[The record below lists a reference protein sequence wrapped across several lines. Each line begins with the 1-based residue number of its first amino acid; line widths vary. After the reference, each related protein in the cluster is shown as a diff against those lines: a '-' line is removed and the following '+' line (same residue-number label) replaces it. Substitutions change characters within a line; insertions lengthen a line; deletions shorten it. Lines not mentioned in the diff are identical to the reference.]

1 MNNYKVYIMKK
12 YFLAVSLFLAI
23 PLFAQQSA
31 AQLRLNYDIA
41 RFRGDAEN
49 LYVEVY
55 YSFDVTSLKYIQDKE
70 AYRSETVMSVMF
82 KRSSDDSIMAR
93 QAWRIPFS
101 VTDTSMLT
109 NSRSYVD
116 VFGFMLKPDVYR
128 VYLVAQDMQ
137 MSANKDSSSFVIDLK
152 PFSQTNIILSDVE
165 LASSIV
171 QIERDTTNRFY
182 KNTFE
187 VKPIPAKLFGQ
198 HQPVLFYYLEAYN
211 LLKNKSEKY
220 YTKAIVTN
228 AVGKEVVNHEKM
240 KRRMNDSNVEV
251 GMVKVNALRTGVY
264 TFTYSIIDSVDNS
277 TVSVS
282 KKFFV
287 YNPSLPI
294 DTLVSPLG
302 SNIDASE
309 YAAMSEEELDK
320 EFEQSRYVALR
331 NETAQYAKL
340 KGVDAKRKAL
350 FDFWAS
356 RDEDKTTLINETKL
370 EYFRRIAVVNSQ
382 YRTGFREGWKTDRGR
397 VYIVYGQP
405 DEIERHA
412 NETDVKPYEV
422 WFYNSIQGGVQ
433 FIFGDR
439 TGFSDYILLHST
451 HRNELHDDQWRRQ
464 IEAN

>member
-1 MNNYKVYIMKK
+1 MKK
-12 YFLAVSLFLAI
+12 YFFALLLFLSISLFG
-23 PLFAQQSA
+23 QQSA
-31 AQLRLNYDIA
+31 PPLRLSYDIA

-55 YSFDVTSLKYIQDKE
+55 YSFDVTALKYVQE
-70 AYRSETVMSVMF
+70 NGSHRSETVMSVM
-82 KRSSDDSIMAR
+82 
-93 QAWRIPFS
+93 WRIPFS
-101 VTDTSMLT
+101 VTDTSMLA

-116 VFGFMLKPDVYR
+116 VFGFMLQPDVYR
-128 VYLVAQDMQ
+128 VYLVAQDVYLA
-137 MSANKDSSSFVIDLK
+137 ANRDSLSFAVDLK
-152 PFSQTNIILSDVE
+152 PFPQTNIFLSDVE
-165 LASSIV
+165 LAGSIV
-171 QIERDTTNRFY
+171 QMERDTANRFY

-187 VKPIPAKLFGQ
+187 VKPNPTKLFGQ

-220 YTKAIVTN
+220 FTKAVVSN
-228 AVGKEVVNHEKM
+228 AVGKEVINHEKM

-251 GMVKVNALRTGVY
+251 GMVKVNSLRTGVY
-264 TFTYSIIDSVDNS
+264 TFSYSIIDSVDSS
-277 TVSVS
+277 TVSAA

-302 SNIDASE
+302 SSVDASE

-331 NETAQYAKL
+331 DETAQYAKL
-340 KGVDAKRKAL
+340 KGVDAKRKAM
-350 FDFWAS
+350 FDFWTS
-356 RDEDKTTLINETKL
+356 RDEDKSTPINETKL
-370 EYFRRIAVVNSQ
+370 EYFRRIALVNSQ
-382 YRTGFREGWKTDRGR
+382 YKTGFREGWKTDRGR
-397 VYIVYGQP
+397 VYVIYGQP

-422 WFYNSIQGGVQ
+422 WYYNSIQGGVQ

-451 HRNELHDDQWRRQ
+451 HRNELHDEQWRRQ
-464 IEAN
+464 IQSN

>member
-1 MNNYKVYIMKK
+1 MKK
-12 YFLAVSLFLAI
+12 C
-23 PLFAQQSA
+23 LFALMVFFAVPSIAQQVTP
-31 AQLRLNYDIA
+31 QFRLNYDLA
-41 RFRGDAEN
+41 RFRGDDEH

-55 YSFDVTSLKYIQDKE
+55 YSFDVTALKYIESQGV
-70 AYRSETVMSVMF
+70 YRSETIISVMF
-82 KRSSDDSIMAR
+82 KRSADDSIVAR

-101 VTDTSMLT
+101 VTDTLMLT

-128 VYLVAQDMQ
+128 IYLVAQDVN
-137 MSANKDSSSFVIDLK
+137 SVDGRDSISFPIDLK
-152 PFSQTNIILSDVE
+152 QLPQANISVSDVE
-165 LASSIV
+165 LASSI
-171 QIERDTTNRFY
+171 ISMERDSTNRFY

-187 VKPIPAKLFGQ
+187 VKPNPSKLFGE

-220 YTKAIVTN
+220 FSKAVVTN

-240 KRRMNDSNVEV
+240 KRRVNNSNVEV

-277 TVSVS
+277 VVSAS
-282 KKFFV
+282 KKFFI
-287 YNPSLPI
+287 YNPSLPV

-302 SNIDASE
+302 LSVDASE

-320 EFEQSRYVALR
+320 EFEQSRYVAMR
-331 NETAQYAKL
+331 DETEQYGKL
-340 KGVDAKRKAL
+340 KGVDAKRKAM
-350 FDFWAS
+350 FDFWIS
-356 RDEDKTTLINETKL
+356 RDEDKSTPINETKL
-370 EYFRRIAVVNSQ
+370 EYFRRITVVNNQ
-382 YRTGFREGWKTDRGR
+382 YKTGFREGWKTDRGR
-397 VYIVYGQP
+397 VFVIYGPP

-422 WFYNSIQGGVQ
+422 WYYNSIQGGVQ

-451 HRNELHDDQWRRQ
+451 HRNELHDEQWRRQ